1 MEIGRLS
8 LLFVPPTERR
18 RNGDYYD
25 ENYRLAG
32 RIGMDGTFTE
42 FSYNDNGQLAE
53 VRQNGHRLVYSYDT
67 YLQVDTIN
75 INGVIYDCELD
86 DTGSI
91 TKLIDTNGKVAV
103 QYVYSDNIVSEVWG
117 LNSVGELVDCTND
130 PVFVGNLNQV
140 TYASYYF
147 DVDTRWYYCGR
158 FYDVVGGRYIN
169 GQVGLVDE
177 FLTEVN
183 SSGIA
188 PASLTA
194 DTVLTYGE
202 YLYIQCSN
210 DASFG
215 PTIEAYGSNWYA
227 GLGDIDILARTIAGE
242 TLAVDD
248 DETGVTYVLWNR
260 KKQGFATTLRAVA
273 TSGAFQAISG
283 NASQTYRARTPNWG
297 WTSWDRSLQK
307 ACYLYAAEVLGS
319 EAGLI
324 YVLPKPSGYG
334 DQVYYCAYSSFVANL
349 QDDLY
354 HEAIGIQVT
363 KMWIPGG
370 STYTTYSSAASFYS
384 SNQDRN
390 VYLSIN

>member
-103 QYVYSDNIVSEVWG
+103 QYVYSDNIFSEVWG

-158 FYDVVGGRYIN
+158 FYDVVGGR
-169 GQVGLVDE
+169 V
-177 FLTEVN
+177 
-183 SSGIA
+183 
-188 PASLTA
+188 
-194 DTVLTYGE
+194 
-202 YLYIQCSN
+202 
-210 DASFG
+210 
-215 PTIEAYGSNWYA
+215 
-227 GLGDIDILARTIAGE
+227 
-242 TLAVDD
+242 
-248 DETGVTYVLWNR
+248 
-260 KKQGFATTLRAVA
+260 
-273 TSGAFQAISG
+273 
-283 NASQTYRARTPNWG
+283 
-297 WTSWDRSLQK
+297 
-307 ACYLYAAEVLGS
+307 
-319 EAGLI
+319 
-324 YVLPKPSGYG
+324 
-334 DQVYYCAYSSFVANL
+334 
-349 QDDLY
+349 
-354 HEAIGIQVT
+354 
-363 KMWIPGG
+363 
-370 STYTTYSSAASFYS
+370 
-384 SNQDRN
+384 
-390 VYLSIN
+390 